1 MFTLVDDITAAFL
14 AALQAGGQV
23 LAVFMLPILTVC
35 AVISWYREYS
45 ATVMSS
51 GAGTGDALAHA
62 LLLMF
67 SAGCYLFLLT
77 QIFAIAQAAL
87 DTVFT
92 WGLLGAGG
100 GVTSAQ
106 LRTPSFI
113 LLTGLKAAKPIA
125 DFDTW
130 FRAVQ
135 SSVKLATHP
144 GDLLAY
150 WVIVLSFIGITAHH
164 MMMLVEYHLA
174 VMLASVLIPWGIWRM
189 TSGVAEFSLGWLT
202 GGLIRALVSSAMIGI
217 ATPLFDVLNRPIPTN
232 GFFTFSQTFVL
243 VGGSFIYLILCWV
256 VPAHAARLAGH
267 ASLGLTGSTLFSAAS
282 STLRFGMLLS
292 GVAGAGSRVIAPMLR
307 RT

>member
-1 MFTLVDDITAAFL
+1 MFTLVDDLTAAFL
-14 AALQAGGQV
+14 AAIQAGGQV
-23 LAVFMLPILTVC
+23 LAVFMLPILSVC
-35 AVISWYREYS
+35 ALIAYYREYS

-51 GAGTGDALAHA
+51 GAGMGDALAHGI
-62 LLLMF
+62 LLIF
-67 SAGCYLFLLT
+67 AAGCYLFLLT
-77 QIFAIAQAAL
+77 QLFAIAQAAL

-113 LLTGLKAAKPIA
+113 FLTGLKAARPIA

-135 SSVKLATHP
+135 STVKLAAHP

-150 WVIVLSFIGITAHH
+150 WAIVLSFIGITAHH
-164 MMMLVEYHLA
+164 MMMLIEYHLA
-174 VMLASVLIPWGIWRM
+174 VMFASVLIPWGIWRI

-217 ATPLFDVLNRPIPTN
+217 ATPLFDLLNQPVPGS

-243 VGGSFIYLILCWV
+243 VGGSLIYLVLCWV

-267 ASLGLTGSTLFSAAS
+267 ASLGLTGSTLFSAAA
-282 STLRFGMLLS
+282 STARFGLMVSRL
-292 GVAGAGSRVIAPMLR
+292 AGTGSRVISPLLR
-307 RT
+307 RA